1 MDMEKRLLGRTGVEA
16 TILGLGG
23 EGVLRTFGHGRE
35 AQRVINRA
43 LDLGIAY
50 CESARAYAGSEE
62 YYGQALGERRKDIF
76 LTSKSHARDRKGAEA
91 HLAATLRNMK
101 TDYLDLWQVH
111 DVRTEEDL
119 EEIFGPRGAIEAF
132 SSARQKGL
140 VRFVGVT
147 GHHDPDIITR
157 CLELFPFDTVLL
169 PVNPAEAISRGFLET
184 VVPTAV
190 QKHMGIIAM
199 KVYLR
204 GLAGRLP
211 WYAGMEPFFR
221 FALSQ
226 PVTLAVIG
234 ADTVEQLDE
243 NVAYAR
249 RFEPMAPDEQE
260 ALVRAVSPYARQ
272 LMYYKP

>member
-1 MDMEKRLLGRTGVEA
+1 
-16 TILGLGG
+16 
-23 EGVLRTFGHGRE
+23 
-35 AQRVINRA
+35 
-43 LDLGIAY
+43 
-50 CESARAYAGSEE
+50 
-62 YYGQALGERRKDIF
+62 
-76 LTSKSHARDRKGAEA
+76 
-91 HLAATLRNMK
+91 
-101 TDYLDLWQVH
+101 
-111 DVRTEEDL
+111 VRTEEDL